1 MAAMGQVGSDG
12 RCRRLAGSPQSCR
25 STGLRKPGR
34 TSPVPAI
41 GAHWRTPATSTSPLP
56 LANSHLVN
64 PGARVTEIFL
74 SFNREDQVAGSV
86 APAKIDIFAFVA

>member
-1 MAAMGQVGSDG
+1 
-12 RCRRLAGSPQSCR
+12 
-25 STGLRKPGR
+25 
-34 TSPVPAI
+34 
-41 GAHWRTPATSTSPLP
+41 
-56 LANSHLVN
+56 LVN

>member
-1 MAAMGQVGSDG
+1 
-12 RCRRLAGSPQSCR
+12 LANARDLAP
-25 STGLRKPGR
+25 PF
-34 TSPVPAI
+34 P
-41 GAHWRTPATSTSPLP
+41 H
-56 LANSHLVN
+56 ANSHLIN

>member
-1 MAAMGQVGSDG
+1 MIRADRSSGCYADI
-12 RCRRLAGSPQSCR
+12 RPEIAGSS
-25 STGLRKPGR
+25 LRR
-34 TSPVPAI
+34 
-41 GAHWRTPATSTSPLP
+41 PLANARDLAP
-56 LANSHLVN
+56 PFPHANSHLIN